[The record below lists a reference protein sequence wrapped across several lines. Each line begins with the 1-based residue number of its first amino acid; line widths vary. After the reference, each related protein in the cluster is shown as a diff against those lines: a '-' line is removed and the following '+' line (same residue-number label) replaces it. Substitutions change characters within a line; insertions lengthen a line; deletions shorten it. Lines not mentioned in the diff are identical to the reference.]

1 MKGEYYN
8 VFVNSHIEMKI
19 LIISGNYP
27 YGDSNNNVFV
37 KQLVD
42 KFCDKGHDITV
53 ISPQSLTNV
62 MFRRNLKRPYSYD
75 VQLQN
80 GSYKLYSPKYISFSK
95 IPFLSTFAKF
105 LSSRVILK
113 TIKKEKIDFDVIYA
127 HFVDSSGT
135 TAYKVHKKYNKPFFI
150 ALGESTFNF
159 KNKNLVDKALT
170 KANGLIAVS
179 SEMKKRVKN
188 INDEIKNNDIT
199 VQSNGFDSNLFY
211 KIDKEIVRKELDISE
226 NAFVVA
232 FVGSF
237 INRKGVLR
245 LDQALKEIDNPNIKA
260 IYIGNGPQRPDY
272 DNIIHSGNVLHEEI
286 NKYLNASDIFVLP
299 TLNEG
304 SCNAIIEAIACG
316 LPIISSD
323 KPFND
328 DILRDNYSIR
338 IDSMSVKEIKTAIL
352 KLYENPTLRKS
363 MSKNAL
369 EISEKFDLNK
379 RAKNI
384 LNFIKE
390 KI

>member
-1 MKGEYYN
+1 
-8 VFVNSHIEMKI
+8 
-19 LIISGNYP
+19 
-27 YGDSNNNVFV
+27 
-37 KQLVD
+37 
-42 KFCDKGHDITV
+42 
-53 ISPQSLTNV
+53 
-62 MFRRNLKRPYSYD
+62 
-75 VQLQN
+75 
-80 GSYKLYSPKYISFSK
+80 
-95 IPFLSTFAKF
+95 
-105 LSSRVILK
+105 
-113 TIKKEKIDFDVIYA
+113 
-127 HFVDSSGT
+127 
-135 TAYKVHKKYNKPFFI
+135 
-150 ALGESTFNF
+150 
-159 KNKNLVDKALT
+159 
-170 KANGLIAVS
+170 
-179 SEMKKRVKN
+179 MKKRVKN

-226 NAFVVA
+226 NVFVVA

-338 IDSMSVKEIKTAIL
+338 INSMSVKEIKTAIL